1 YRILTDILAD
11 IDEMYDKK
19 AFHDRKAVKNGD
31 TKQMKWMINGLTDAE
46 DYEKRL
52 IENCIYVLSPPD
64 RNAKRIDFKDAVK
77 CAVALDKR
85 QFAMEVLPAVM
96 LDLTISK
103 QKEKPKRRWFIR

>member
-1 YRILTDILAD
+1 
-11 IDEMYDKK
+11 
-19 AFHDRKAVKNGD
+19 
-31 TKQMKWMINGLTDAE
+31 MKWMINGLTDAE

-96 LDLTISK
+96 LDLTIFRTVYNIV
-103 QKEKPKRRWFIR
+103 PTRRGRDHRRDYLLEMSGSLNV